1 KNGTILVGGLK
12 PGSYY
17 FVETKAPAGYLFD
30 RNKHYN
36 FAIEIGNQKQSQTVK
51 VTDHR
56 QASASAN
63 KNGHADH
70 HKGASASGYKNGHKE
85 LPNTGES
92 ILLFST
98 LAGTIVSVSAAGTAI
113 LKRKREN
120 K

>member
-1 KNGTILVGGLK
+1 MEI
-12 PGSYY
+12 
-17 FVETKAPAGYLFD
+17 KAPAGYLFD

-51 VTDHR
+51 VTDHP
-56 QASASAN
+56 QAFKASTAAVN
-63 KNGHADH
+63 NGGHADH
-70 HKGASASGYKNGHKE
+70 HKGESTPGYKNGHKE

-98 LAGTIVSVSAAGTAI
+98 LAGTIVSVSAAGTD
-113 LKRKREN
+113 LFKRKREN

>member
-1 KNGTILVGGLK
+1 MG
-12 PGSYY
+12 YY

-51 VTDHR
+51 VTDDR
-56 QASASAN
+56 QASIVSTD
-63 KNGHADH
+63 KGGHADH
-70 HKGASASGYKNGHKE
+70 HKGESTPGYKNGHKE

>member
-1 KNGTILVGGLK
+1 
-12 PGSYY
+12 
-17 FVETKAPAGYLFD
+17 
-30 RNKHYN
+30 
-36 FAIEIGNQKQSQTVK
+36 
-51 VTDHR
+51 
-56 QASASAN
+56 
-63 KNGHADH
+63 
-70 HKGASASGYKNGHKE
+70 HKE

>member
-1 KNGTILVGGLK
+1 MLVAWSWG
-12 PGSYY
+12 YY
-17 FVETKAPAGYLFD
+17 FIETKAPAGYLFD

-51 VTDHR
+51 VTDHP
-56 QASASAN
+56 QASKASTASTD
-63 KNGHADH
+63 KDGHADH
-70 HKGASASGYKNGHKE
+70 HKGESTPGYKNGHKE